1 MTILQ
6 TNPELVKEAK
16 ASERLVIPF
25 FGQKDVLLHAKIV
38 RNVNLCVDFTKS
50 TAQLWVASPD
60 IVFNTQFFTFYS
72 GIGDDG
78 FLSYFDLTKEM
89 PEGLSIGVDEWCA
102 QNLTAADMVQERIEL
117 SLQDW
122 VLNLHFRDEQI
133 DKMFSNVGFDIFG
146 SPYTAPITKL
156 FAFGTMFPGLELVSS
171 KAVATVLQ
179 REIVVRERVQEKGT
193 VYLIG
198 CEQTQ
203 TLKIGYTENLNQ
215 RIQSLQRSNPH
226 ELKLIGSKSG
236 TIELEQTLLHKFSH
250 LKLRGEW
257 FKWNKSILRAFG
269 QK

>member
-1 MTILQ
+1 MNILQ
-6 TNPELVKEAK
+6 TSPELVKGAK

-25 FGQKDVLLHAKIV
+25 FGQKDLLLHAKIV
-38 RNVNLCVDFTKS
+38 RNEESCVDFVSS
-50 TAQLWVASPD
+50 TAQLWVASPN
-60 IVFNTQFFTFYS
+60 IVFNTQFIAFYS
-72 GIGDDG
+72 GIGGDG

-89 PEGLSIGVDEWCA
+89 PEGLSIDVDEWCTR
-102 QNLTAADMVQERIEL
+102 NLTAADMVQERIEL

-156 FAFGTMFPGLELVSS
+156 FAFGTIFPGLELVSS

-179 REIVVRERVQEKGT
+179 REIVVRECVEEKGT

-203 TLKIGYTENLNQ
+203 TLKIGYTKNLDQ

-226 ELKLIGSKSG
+226 ELKLIGSKPG
-236 TIELEQTLLHKFSH
+236 TIELEQALLHKFSH

-257 FKWNKSILRAFG
+257 FKWDKSILRAFG